1 MLKRVRR
8 RSNYKNLERAVVATV
23 ALEEG
28 FPIETIYFGDRI
40 QPLLTHVLAGWG
52 QEIDSS
58 FVHLILPL
66 MHPVGCI
73 QPKDGKL
80 RSPD

>member
-8 RSNYKNLERAVVATV
+8 RSNYKNLERAVVAT
-23 ALEEG
+23 EG

-40 QPLLTHVLAGWG
+40 QPLLIHVLAGWG

-58 FVHLILPL
+58 FVHLILSL